1 MLSGNTIF
9 PQLLLQE
16 KGEGEGNSWECKFC
30 ASAGAQTVPRPGS
43 QATEDSRVSVHTF
56 SRKPESWPQQNKLVG
71 WRQAAFQ
78 QGTGVAG
85 GEDGEKGRTV
95 SRAIGPGN
103 WLLSTHMSHVGWGG
117 VRGALMKL
125 HKSQIQKAYQ
135 SSCLNTSLSR
145 KVPHYL
151 PLNKVRKSA
160 LFRSPNSRSCR
171 GC

>member
-43 QATEDSRVSVHTF
+43 QATEDSRVSMHTF

-103 WLLSTHMSHVGWGG
+103 WLLSTHVSHVGWGG
-117 VRGALMKL
+117 CGGHL
-125 HKSQIQKAYQ
+125 
-135 SSCLNTSLSR
+135 
-145 KVPHYL
+145 
-151 PLNKVRKSA
+151 
-160 LFRSPNSRSCR
+160 
-171 GC
+171 

>member
-71 WRQAAFQ
+71 GDRQPSSKEQ
-78 QGTGVAG
+78 EWQ
-85 GEDGEKGRTV
+85 EERMER
-95 SRAIGPGN
+95 RAE
-103 WLLSTHMSHVGWGG
+103 L
-117 VRGALMKL
+117 
-125 HKSQIQKAYQ
+125 
-135 SSCLNTSLSR
+135 
-145 KVPHYL
+145 
-151 PLNKVRKSA
+151 
-160 LFRSPNSRSCR
+160 
-171 GC
+171 

>member
-103 WLLSTHMSHVGWGG
+103 WLLSTHMSPVGWGG
-117 VRGALMKL
+117 GAGGTYETSQ
-125 HKSQIQKAYQ
+125 KSNSESISIQLSEHFPFKESSPLSSPEQ
-135 SSCLNTSLSR
+135 SKEECPLSIT
-145 KVPHYL
+145 K
-151 PLNKVRKSA
+151 
-160 LFRSPNSRSCR
+160 F
-171 GC
+171 